1 MFTKTSEGVSTHFAD
16 KQKAE
21 FCFQQNDKNLHNQN
35 EQKIHTPLPTKFRLA
50 DVLFIPWLN
59 NLVFHAPK

>member
-16 KQKAE
+16 KQRAE
-21 FCFQQNDKNLHNQN
+21 FCFQQNDKNLHNEN
-35 EQKIHTPLPTKFRLA
+35 EQKTLPAKFRIA
-50 DVLFIPWLN
+50 DVLFISWLN